1 MGSENKVKSKS
12 YRMRYAGAHGG
23 GCVVTLP
30 FDPRHHV
37 CEACGK
43 SVEREEV
50 KNTAMHHWRYGHA
63 PQTVKANP
71 LLALDNT
78 SELCYYCHISLADP
92 IRALLYANPERV
104 VNVARLLKGE
114 QLDKFIKVLSAVI
127 QMLKTEKNVNPFA
140 QKLLEMAKNED

>member
-1 MGSENKVKSKS
+1 
-12 YRMRYAGAHGG
+12 MRYASSHGG
-23 GCVVTLP
+23 GCAVTLP
-30 FDPRHHV
+30 FDPRKGV

-43 SVEREEV
+43 SKEREEV
-50 KNTAMHHWRYGHA
+50 KNTALHHWSYSYTS
-63 PQTVKANP
+63 QTVKANP

-78 SELCYYCHISLADP
+78 NELCYYCHTQLADP
-92 IRALLYANPERV
+92 IRALLHANPERV

-127 QMLKTEKNVNPFA
+127 QMLKTEKNINPFA